1 MTKNPRTIVVAV
13 IQAVVL
19 ALVPLTA
26 CGSSSD
32 GIESVTLD
40 QPGEYQEPGIA
51 VNDAVRGEPFETAVI
66 EGADGSKVDVADLVG
81 RPMVVNFWFS
91 ACPPCK
97 REMPAIEEAHLRYAD
112 TVEFVGVNPVDSVKR
127 MNDFASDIGVTYT
140 LLSDPDSEL
149 LVANGIAAFPTT
161 LFVDA
166 NGIVIEQISG
176 EVTIEM
182 LDEAIGGLIS

>member
-1 MTKNPRTIVVAV
+1 MMA
-13 IQAVVL
+13 VL
-19 ALVPLTA
+19 AISA

-32 GIESVTLD
+32 GVESVFLD
-40 QPGEYQEPGIA
+40 EPGEYQEPGIA
-51 VNDAVRGEPFETAVI
+51 VNQPVRGDLLETAVLRSS
-66 EGADGSKVDVADLVG
+66 DGSEFDVAELLG

-97 REMPAIEEAHLRYAD
+97 REMPAIEEAHVRFGD
-112 TVEFVGVNPVDSVKR
+112 SVSFVGVNPVDSEKR

-149 LVANGIAAFPTT
+149 MVANGIAAFPTT

-166 NGIVIEQISG
+166 NGVVVEQISG
-176 EVTIEM
+176 EVTLDMLSQAIE
-182 LDEAIGGLIS
+182 GLVS

>member
-1 MTKNPRTIVVAV
+1 MMMAIT
-13 IQAVVL
+13 
-19 ALVPLTA
+19 LVA
-26 CGSSSD
+26 CGSTSD
-32 GIESVTLD
+32 GVESVLLD

-51 VNDAVRGEPFETAVI
+51 VNQPVRGQLFETAVVR
-66 EGADGSKVDVADLVG
+66 GSDGSDVDVADLLG

-97 REMPAIEEAHLRYAD
+97 REMPAIEEAHLRFGQ
-112 TVEFVGVNPVDSVKR
+112 TVSFIGVNPVDSEKR
-127 MNDFASDIGVTYT
+127 MNDFGSEIGVTYT

-166 NGIVIEQISG
+166 NGIVTEQISG
-176 EVTIEM
+176 EVTLDM
-182 LDEAIGGLIS
+182 LTEAIGNLVS

>member
-1 MTKNPRTIVVAV
+1 MAV

-19 ALVPLTA
+19 VLAPLTA

-32 GIESVTLD
+32 GVESVTLD

-66 EGADGSKVDVADLVG
+66 EGADGSKVDVADLLG

-97 REMPAIEEAHLRYAD
+97 REMPAIEEAHLRYSESVD
-112 TVEFVGVNPVDSVKR
+112 FVGVNPVDSVKR

-166 NGIVIEQISG
+166 SGVVVEQISG
-176 EVTIEM
+176 EITAEM
-182 LDEAIGGLIS
+182 LDRAIERLLS